1 MLSCLTVTLVKFGF
15 FGQAS
20 WQSSAQYIQTV
31 NIINILFNDS
41 DFTKMTDAIH
51 SNIYDY
57 LKTIST
63 NIPVNI
69 CSSLDCILCF
79 RDISLDSFIYMF
91 QAWSSSC
98 SVTAEKKT
106 SPIVSSTRNTNAERR
121 KSR

>member
-1 MLSCLTVTLVKFGF
+1 MLTCLTVTLVKFGF

-63 NIPVNI
+63 NITVNI

-79 RDISLDSFIYMF
+79 SDISLDSFIYMF